1 MCTWKCKPVV
11 RCDVE
16 LLETYTGWARTYNG
30 FTGEDLMHASFCQS
44 GVASLQLFHRDHGS
58 CYCLCPVAKDPRAGE
73 QWHQMCRVGAGW
85 TAVPADGQLW
95 GAAAPQLRHV
105 QPHCSCAHAGM
116 LLLTHGTHQHLRR
129 VCACLAGA
137 LHTPSDLVHRVR
149 RWRKHRLCGNC
160 ASAAASSRLCLPR
173 LWLAAVD
180 HLHSSERFWH
190 VAPAMHAVR
199 VSRLCCTPRTYL
211 PGL

>member
-1 MCTWKCKPVV
+1 MPREMRRKTFP
-11 RCDVE
+11 RM
-16 LLETYTGWARTYNG
+16 LLSGKLRWARTYNG

-105 QPHCSCAHAGM
+105 QPLQLCSCRHVAAYPRHSPASE
-116 LLLTHGTHQHLRR
+116 TR
-129 VCACLAGA
+129 VCLLG
-137 LHTPSDLVHRVR
+137 R
-149 RWRKHRLCGNC
+149 R
-160 ASAAASSRLCLPR
+160 SA
-173 LWLAAVD
+173 
-180 HLHSSERFWH
+180 HSERFGSSCAP
-190 VAPAMHAVR
+190 VAQAQAVR
-199 VSRLCCTPRTYL
+199 QLCQCCCIVETMLATAVATTLRPPGFGGYFLVLLEIVRWGQGRLRGTLGCVS
-211 PGL
+211 